1 MRSWTALPADSTTV
15 TFIMAIARCNTAHA
29 LHRIGEYPMRS
40 AACAGVFAEVYD
52 CGEHGRFYKAGES
65 YYNIREQQIG

>member
-1 MRSWTALPADSTTV
+1 
-15 TFIMAIARCNTAHA
+15 
-29 LHRIGEYPMRS
+29 MRS

-65 YYNIREQQIG
+65 YYNIKEQQIG